1 MQDQTATSDL
11 PVIPGKRYFTI
22 GEVSVLCAVKPHV
35 LRYWEQEFPQ
45 LSPVKRRGNRRY
57 YQRQDVLMIRQI
69 RVLLYDQG
77 FTITGARQRLSGDA
91 QKQDKTQ
98 AKQLIKQMIAE
109 LEEVLSAIK
118 Q

>member
-1 MQDQTATSDL
+1 
-11 PVIPGKRYFTI
+11 
-22 GEVSVLCAVKPHV
+22 
-35 LRYWEQEFPQ
+35 
-45 LSPVKRRGNRRY
+45 
-57 YQRQDVLMIRQI
+57 
-69 RVLLYDQG
+69 
-77 FTITGARQRLSGDA
+77 LSGDA